1 MRPKAWPEDAL
12 TLMFGE
18 VKDKFGR
25 IKTIDTERSLE
36 EIKRPLSTYQETEDE
51 RDQEK

>member
-18 VKDKFGR
+18 VKDKFGQ
-25 IKTIDTERSLE
+25 IKTIDTERSFTEML
-36 EIKRPLSTYQETEDE
+36 RPLSTYWETEDE